1 MTSANLNRYIKEYLK
16 RQPKTLSMSQIEE
29 LVEYDA
35 WLDAQGGL
43 TPRALDVCPECDG
56 NGVTGSIGLPHKCPH
71 CDGTGKRQ

>member
-35 WLDAQGGL
+35 WLDTQSGL
-43 TPRALDVCPECDG
+43 TPRAADLLLRCANSREKKKLVVCQPCLNEL
-56 NGVTGSIGLPHKCPH
+56 VAS
-71 CDGTGKRQ
+71 R